1 MGPSININPS
11 IVFSLYFM
19 GTVYATAMG
28 ILYCMSRENM
38 KNARHRGLIVNLLS
52 ITLTPLVAY
61 VITLVLHMRQ
71 MSAMAAL
78 TPKSE

>member
-1 MGPSININPS
+1 MGPSIYSIPS
-11 IVFSLYFM
+11 IVASLYFM
-19 GTVYATAMG
+19 GTVYATTMG

-38 KNARHRGLIVNLLS
+38 KNARNSGLIVNLLS
-52 ITLTPLVAY
+52 ITLTPLGAY
-61 VITLVLHMRQ
+61 IITLVLHMRQ